1 MYYNL
6 YYNLYDKRKERC
18 IMTLEEFKQ
27 QMTASLE
34 DFLGGTAKDALVAA
48 LKNTILPA
56 LKEVATPFADKL
68 KADAATEQG
77 WNKFRDGVFLPTAIS
92 LAFWGIDKLLDN
104 MTPKEIPAETAAPT
118 A

>member
-1 MYYNL
+1 
-6 YYNLYDKRKERC
+6 
-18 IMTLEEFKQ
+18 MTIEDFKQ
-27 QMTASLE
+27 QMAASLE
-34 DFLGGTAKDALVAA
+34 DFLSGTAKDALVAA
-48 LKNTILPA
+48 LKNTVLPA

-68 KADAATEQG
+68 KSDAVNEQG

-104 MTPKEIPAETAAPT
+104 MTPKEAPKEVPTEATAPT

>member
-1 MYYNL
+1 
-6 YYNLYDKRKERC
+6 
-18 IMTLEEFKQ
+18 MTLEEFKQ

-34 DFLGGTAKDALVAA
+34 DFLSGTAKDALVAA
-48 LKNTILPA
+48 LKDTILPA

-68 KADAATEQG
+68 KADSANEQG

-92 LAFWGIDKLLDN
+92 LAFWGLDKLLDR
-104 MTPKEIPAETAAPT
+104 MAPKEAIAEAGTPT

>member
-1 MYYNL
+1 
-6 YYNLYDKRKERC
+6 
-18 IMTLEEFKQ
+18 MTVEEFKQ

-34 DFLGGTAKDALVAA
+34 DFLSGTAKDALVAA

-56 LKEVATPFADKL
+56 LREVATPFADKL
-68 KADAATEQG
+68 KADAVNEQG
-77 WNKFRDGVFLPTAIS
+77 WNKFRDGVFLPTVIS

-104 MTPKEIPAETAAPT
+104 MASNETPTEIPEEATAPT

>member
-1 MYYNL
+1 
-6 YYNLYDKRKERC
+6 
-18 IMTLEEFKQ
+18 MTLEEFKQ

-34 DFLGGTAKDALVAA
+34 DFLSGTAKDALVAA

-68 KADAATEQG
+68 KSDAVNEQG

-92 LAFWGIDKLLDN
+92 LAFWGIDKILDN
-104 MTPKEIPAETAAPT
+104 MTPKEAPKEVPAEATAPT

>member
-1 MYYNL
+1 
-6 YYNLYDKRKERC
+6 
-18 IMTLEEFKQ
+18 MTIEDFKQ

-34 DFLGGTAKDALVAA
+34 DFLSGTAKDALVAA
-48 LKNTILPA
+48 LKDTVLPA

-68 KADAATEQG
+68 KADAVNEQG
-77 WNKFRDGVFLPTAIS
+77 WNKFRDGVFLPTVIS

-104 MTPKEIPAETAAPT
+104 MTPKETPKEIPAEATAPT

>member
-1 MYYNL
+1 
-6 YYNLYDKRKERC
+6 
-18 IMTLEEFKQ
+18 MTIEDFKQ

-34 DFLGGTAKDALVAA
+34 DFLSGTAKDALVTA
-48 LKNTILPA
+48 LKDTVLPA

-77 WNKFRDGVFLPTAIS
+77 WNKFRDGVFLPTVIS

-104 MTPKEIPAETAAPT
+104 MTPKETPKEVPEEATAPT

>member
-1 MYYNL
+1 
-6 YYNLYDKRKERC
+6 
-18 IMTLEEFKQ
+18 MTLDEFKQ

-34 DFLGGTAKDALVAA
+34 DFLSSTAKDALVAA

-77 WNKFRDGVFLPTAIS
+77 WNRFRDGVFLPTAIS
-92 LAFWGIDKLLDN
+92 LAFWGIDKLLEN
-104 MTPKEIPAETAAPT
+104 MTPKEVPAEATAPT

>member
-1 MYYNL
+1 
-6 YYNLYDKRKERC
+6 
-18 IMTLEEFKQ
+18 MTLDEFKQ

-48 LKNTILPA
+48 LKNTVLPA

-68 KADAATEQG
+68 KADSANEQG

-104 MTPKEIPAETAAPT
+104 MAPKEIPAETTEPT
-118 A
+118 V

>member
-1 MYYNL
+1 
-6 YYNLYDKRKERC
+6 
-18 IMTLEEFKQ
+18 MTIEDFKQ

-34 DFLGGTAKDALVAA
+34 DFLSGTAKDALVAA

-77 WNKFRDGVFLPTAIS
+77 WSKFRDGVFLPTVIS

-104 MTPKEIPAETAAPT
+104 MAPKETPTEIPEEATAPT

>member
-1 MYYNL
+1 
-6 YYNLYDKRKERC
+6 
-18 IMTLEEFKQ
+18 MTLEEFKQ

-34 DFLGGTAKDALVAA
+34 DFLSGTAKDALVAV
-48 LKNTILPA
+48 LKDTILPA
-56 LKEVATPFADKL
+56 IKEIATPFAEKL
-68 KADAATEQG
+68 KADSENEQG

-104 MTPKEIPAETAAPT
+104 MTPKEIPAETTAPT

>member
-1 MYYNL
+1 
-6 YYNLYDKRKERC
+6 
-18 IMTLEEFKQ
+18 MTLDEFKQ

-34 DFLGGTAKDALVAA
+34 DFLSGTAKDALVAA

-68 KADAATEQG
+68 KADAETEQG

-92 LAFWGIDKLLDN
+92 LAFWGIDKLLEN
-104 MTPKEIPAETAAPT
+104 MAPKETPTEIPAETTAPT